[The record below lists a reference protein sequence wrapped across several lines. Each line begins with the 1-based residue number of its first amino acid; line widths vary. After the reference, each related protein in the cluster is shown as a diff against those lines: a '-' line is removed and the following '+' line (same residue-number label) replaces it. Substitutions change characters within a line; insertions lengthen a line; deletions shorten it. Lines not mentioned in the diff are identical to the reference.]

1 MERLDLVKLR
11 LSLKKIKE
19 EIEFVN
25 KILEK
30 LDFRTSQTDE
40 IKRILGLYIN
50 NKQKNGFKK
59 PWQHSKFSNFIK

>member
-30 LDFRTSQTDE
+30 LE
-40 IKRILGLYIN
+40 EK
-50 NKQKNGFKK
+50 
-59 PWQHSKFSNFIK
+59 

>member
-1 MERLDLVKLR
+1 MERLALVKLR

-30 LDFRTSQTDE
+30 LE
-40 IKRILGLYIN
+40 EK
-50 NKQKNGFKK
+50 
-59 PWQHSKFSNFIK
+59 

>member
-19 EIEFVN
+19 EIEFVS

-30 LDFRTSQTDE
+30 LE
-40 IKRILGLYIN
+40 EK
-50 NKQKNGFKK
+50 
-59 PWQHSKFSNFIK
+59 

>member
-11 LSLKKIKE
+11 LILKKIKE

-30 LDFRTSQTDE
+30 LE
-40 IKRILGLYIN
+40 EK
-50 NKQKNGFKK
+50 
-59 PWQHSKFSNFIK
+59 

>member
-11 LSLKKIKE
+11 FSLKKIKE

-30 LDFRTSQTDE
+30 LE
-40 IKRILGLYIN
+40 EK
-50 NKQKNGFKK
+50 
-59 PWQHSKFSNFIK
+59 

>member
-19 EIEFVN
+19 EIEFVS

-30 LDFRTSQTDE
+30 LE
-40 IKRILGLYIN
+40 
-50 NKQKNGFKK
+50 KK
-59 PWQHSKFSNFIK
+59 